1 MRSRLRVYV
10 LCVLLALLA
19 LPLAL
24 QRVPPNPY
32 YGVHPWHGELD
43 APAWIALNTA
53 AGFLLLDGASLAGSA
68 VFALPESLVRERPWL
83 PWLILLAAIALP
95 ALGLV
100 VREATLAW
108 PGPW

>member
-1 MRSRLRVYV
+1 MPPRLPVYV

-32 YGVHPWHGELD
+32 YGVRPWQGD
-43 APAWIALNTA
+43 VDTAAWLAVNTA
-53 AGFLLLDGASLAGSA
+53 AGLLLLDGALLACVA
-68 VFALPESLVRERPWL
+68 VFALPESLVLERRWL
-83 PWLILLAAIALP
+83 PWAILLAGIALP
-95 ALGLV
+95 AFGLA
-100 VREATLAW
+100 VRSATLAW